1 LEPTL
6 IFLDRT
12 KIERFFSPKL
22 KKEYLMMNWFEP
34 QDFKDWIQRGQSLRL
49 ILIVFAIVV
58 ITLTEFRYN
67 WIEKSIGAYL
77 LTTNDDRP
85 ESGAIW
91 DLGHQTQTARK
102 NIADIV
108 SDNHMSQH
116 EVQGAESFSQVLS
129 GLKDDNGV
137 SISASHFRKLYDE
150 LPTVLSQELLS
161 PYSLL
166 QSEAQGDWVRTYF
179 TKDEKGIHI
188 YLLNR
193 QNQVLK
199 EVVISGEIA
208 DYIIKGEVAISGPLS
223 NFADFADHIY
233 PADIFFNTL
242 EAMSESGR
250 RGVLPQPE
258 MLLNTSGQLKYV
270 GISNEQIGGMVAVG
284 FEYEQNGAHKVILV
298 QGQLK
303 EVEKIR
309 TRLSNWQGSNVTES
323 DLEN

>member
-1 LEPTL
+1 
-6 IFLDRT
+6 
-12 KIERFFSPKL
+12 
-22 KKEYLMMNWFEP
+22 MMNWFEP
-34 QDFKDWIQRGQSLRL
+34 QDIKDWIQRGQLLRS
-49 ILIVFAIVV
+49 ILIVFAIIV
-58 ITLTEFRYN
+58 IVFTEFRFN

-77 LTTNDDRP
+77 VTTNNDRP

-102 NIADIV
+102 NIAEIV
-108 SDNHMSQH
+108 SDKQMSQH
-116 EVQGAESFSQVLS
+116 EAQGAESFFQVLS

-199 EVVISGEIA
+199 EVVISREIA
-208 DYIIKGEVAISGPLS
+208 DYIVKGEVAISGPLS

-242 EAMSESGR
+242 ESMPENSR

-258 MLLNTSGQLKYV
+258 MLLNTKGRLIYV

-284 FEYEQNGAHKVILV
+284 FEYERNGAHKVILV
-298 QGQLK
+298 QGRQK

-309 TRLSNWQGSNVTES
+309 TKLSKWQGSNVTES

>member
-1 LEPTL
+1 
-6 IFLDRT
+6 
-12 KIERFFSPKL
+12 
-22 KKEYLMMNWFEP
+22 MMNWFEP
-34 QDFKDWIQRGQSLRL
+34 QDIKDWIQRRQSFRL
-49 ILIVFAIVV
+49 ILIVFAIIV
-58 ITLTEFRYN
+58 IVFTEFRFN

-77 LTTNDDRP
+77 VTTNEDRP

-102 NIADIV
+102 NIAEIV
-108 SDNHMSQH
+108 NDNQMSQH
-116 EVQGAESFSQVLS
+116 EARGAESFSQVLS
-129 GLKDDNGV
+129 GLRDDNGV
-137 SISASHFRKLYDE
+137 SISAPHFRKLYDA

-199 EVVISGEIA
+199 EVVISLEIA

-233 PADIFFNTL
+233 PADLFFNTL
-242 EAMSESGR
+242 EAMPENSR

-258 MLLNTSGQLKYV
+258 MLLSTKGRLKYV

-284 FEYEQNGAHKVILV
+284 FEYELNGAHKVILV
-298 QGQLK
+298 QGQQK

-309 TRLSNWQGSNVTES
+309 TRLSKWQGSNVTES

>member
-1 LEPTL
+1 
-6 IFLDRT
+6 
-12 KIERFFSPKL
+12 
-22 KKEYLMMNWFEP
+22 MNWFEP
-34 QDFKDWIQRGQSLRL
+34 QDIKDWIQRRQSFRL
-49 ILIVFAIVV
+49 ILIVFAIIV
-58 ITLTEFRYN
+58 IVFTEFRFN

-77 LTTNDDRP
+77 VTTNEDRP

-102 NIADIV
+102 NIAEIV
-108 SDNHMSQH
+108 NDNQMSQH
-116 EVQGAESFSQVLS
+116 EARGAESFSQVLS
-129 GLKDDNGV
+129 GLRDDNGV
-137 SISASHFRKLYDE
+137 SISAPHFRKLYDA

-199 EVVISGEIA
+199 EVVISLEIA

-233 PADIFFNTL
+233 PADLFFNTL
-242 EAMSESGR
+242 EAMPENSR

-258 MLLNTSGQLKYV
+258 MLLSTKGRLKYV

-284 FEYEQNGAHKVILV
+284 FEYELNGAHKVILV
-298 QGQLK
+298 QGQQK

-309 TRLSNWQGSNVTES
+309 TRLSKWQGSNVTES